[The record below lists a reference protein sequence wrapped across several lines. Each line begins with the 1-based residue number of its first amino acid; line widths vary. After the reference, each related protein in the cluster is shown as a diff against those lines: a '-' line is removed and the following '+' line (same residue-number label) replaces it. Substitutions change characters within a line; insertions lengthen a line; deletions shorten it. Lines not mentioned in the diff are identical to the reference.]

1 MQRKPGTS
9 LLSHLYTRLSRYVK
23 ERGWAK
29 DHCDRSRSLWSTGGI
44 WSKPLRPKQLTRCSQ
59 PETLRS
65 GLLNRAECQ
74 SPELW
79 NVHGRGHLF
88 SVWDLPITIPIRRS
102 SCHQQGRLTPFH
114 QDFISA
120 AHLVYHDVLAELLS
134 TESWGVRPNDAGSAN
149 GPDNLQTLQTC
160 ACFLWPMSL
169 GANSHTQ
176 ATGNGRA
183 KQLFLK
189 TSWFLSV
196 LLNGVLHGSAAPQ
209 FACFREA
216 I

>member
-1 MQRKPGTS
+1 MIYRWDLIKTPAPQ
-9 LLSHLYTRLSRYVK
+9 
-23 ERGWAK
+23 AA
-29 DHCDRSRSLWSTGGI
+29 D
-44 WSKPLRPKQLTRCSQ
+44 PLQ
-59 PETLRS
+59 PAETLRS